1 MIKMVEEKRTLKNII
16 IRIFKKIDE
25 KLFERTYQ
33 ELWEQQNKEIER
45 LRARIIVMQ
54 RNEKKNI
61 KRIRELEREKIEREI
76 EIL

>member
-1 MIKMVEEKRTLKNII
+1 MEEKRSLGNIFV
-16 IRIFKKIDE
+16 RIFKKIDE
-25 KLFERTYQ
+25 KLFEKTYQ

-45 LRARIIVMQ
+45 LRARIIVIQ

-61 KRIRELEREKIEREI
+61 KRIRELEKEKMEREI

>member
-1 MIKMVEEKRTLKNII
+1 MIKMVEEKRTLKNIV

-45 LRARIIVMQ
+45 LRARIIVKE

-61 KRIRELEREKIEREI
+61 KRIRELEREKMEREI